1 MSGRAQGGSPRWSS
15 VHAAGAPSFSSAM
28 VNTPSVMAWSPHRR
42 KAVQNAVLHS
52 RPQKRCGCRRDAART
67 RQQTEADE
75 RRSAWLPVAE
85 LLDGVRAAEEP
96 MVRRLSG
103 GGRWIRTNGTA
114 ARKARAVRLR
124 EGVMHR
130 KRLHVVPHQPMRTRG
145 NRAGEPGCTRPPFVV
160 RCRGFRG

>member
-1 MSGRAQGGSPRWSS
+1 MGS
-15 VHAAGAPSFSSAM
+15 
-28 VNTPSVMAWSPHRR
+28 
-42 KAVQNAVLHS
+42 
-52 RPQKRCGCRRDAART
+52 
-67 RQQTEADE
+67 
-75 RRSAWLPVAE
+75 
-85 LLDGVRAAEEP
+85 AAEEL
-96 MVRRLSG
+96 MVCRLFA